1 MHEKEHGPPV
11 IRFGP
16 FTLDGRSGELRNGPT
31 RLKVPD
37 QSIAVLQSLLER
49 PGELVT
55 REALRERLWGPDT
68 FVDFE
73 AGLNAAVRRL
83 REALNDSADVPRYV
97 ETLPRRGYRFIAP
110 VDGTL
115 SDPAAS
121 ASAEA
126 SASAKATAD
135 ETADKLVGAEAPV
148 SGHSET
154 ARAGRVRLRHVVIV
168 ALGLTAVGAALW
180 AALRWRNAAPAPA
193 RPVPITRF
201 QGLEVDPAISPDGK
215 LVAFAWDGG
224 SGDNFDIYLRS
235 IDGSP
240 ELQLTKDA
248 AADHAPA
255 WSPDGQ
261 RIAFVRVLE
270 GKREIVVLPALGGP
284 ERRLFE
290 AAPEL
295 GNWMWWG
302 GAYGLSWTPDGKHL
316 VFGDQSGPASNSAI
330 YLYSF
335 EDGER
340 RQLTHPPANLSD
352 SHPVVSPNGRYLAF
366 VRVNRDP
373 SAVLRNVLLQKLE
386 QLHVSGEPTPLTSGL
401 RVIGFDWAPDSRNII
416 HDSGNQE
423 PGLWRAAVAGGAPEP
438 LLLNITS
445 IRPSVARSGAGVVY
459 QNMRI
464 NASIWELPTP
474 SSPSREPSGDPTFPV
489 VASTAFDTDMQF
501 SPDGTRIAFASERS
515 GHSEIWVSNRDGS
528 QANKLT
534 SFEGGGRVR
543 RVGSPAWSADGKLI
557 AFDTQGTTTGK
568 WNLHIVAADGG
579 GGPAK
584 PLTSDAF
591 NDVRPSWSIDGQWIY
606 FGSDRTRAGDWQIW
620 KMPSSGG
627 TAEQVTSGG
636 GMEPVVSWDGRRV
649 YYAKPPPIQGI
660 WAIPAEG
667 GQEVQVVSRG
677 RALNFDVAENGIFLM
692 DGTAKP
698 QATVEMFSFAT
709 QQLETVARLPA
720 GVRFRGYFRVTP
732 DGSSML
738 YQRFDQWHSDIDML
752 PGVR

>member
-1 MHEKEHGPPV
+1 MHEKVNGPPV

-37 QSIAVLQSLLER
+37 QSIAVLQALLER

-55 REALRERLWGPDT
+55 REALREHLWGPDT

-97 ETLPRRGYRFIAP
+97 ETLPRRGYRFIAA
-110 VDGTL
+110 VERTLAGT
-115 SDPAAS
+115 DAPRAEPAAVETPAPLS
-121 ASAEA
+121 PVTAS
-126 SASAKATAD
+126 
-135 ETADKLVGAEAPV
+135 
-148 SGHSET
+148 
-154 ARAGRVRLRHVVIV
+154 GRRGRLRHLVIV
-168 ALGLTAVGAALW
+168 ALGLAAIGVALW
-180 AALRWRNAAPAPA
+180 AGLRWRDAAPAAA

-215 LVAFAWDGG
+215 QVAFAWDGG
-224 SGDNFDIYLRS
+224 SGDNFDIYVRS
-235 IDGSP
+235 VDGSSDP
-240 ELQLTKDA
+240 LPLTKNA
-248 AADHAPA
+248 APDHAPA

-270 GKREIVVLPALGGP
+270 GKREIVVLPVLGGS
-284 ERRLFE
+284 ERVLFK
-290 AAPEL
+290 AAQEL
-295 GNWMWWG
+295 DNWIWWG
-302 GAYGLSWTPDGKHL
+302 GSYGLSWTPDGKHL
-316 VFGDQSGPASNSAI
+316 VFGDQTGPASNSAI

-386 QLHVSGEPTPLTSGL
+386 QLHVSGEPTPVTSGL
-401 RVIGFDWAPDSRNII
+401 RVIGFDWAPDSRHII
-416 HDSGNQE
+416 YDAGNRE
-423 PGLWRAAVAGGAPEP
+423 PGLWRAAVAGGAPAP
-438 LLLNITS
+438 LLPNITAL
-445 IRPSVARSGAGVVY
+445 RPSVARSGAGVVY

-464 NASIWELPTP
+464 NASIWELPLP

-489 VASTAFDTDMQF
+489 LASTAFDTDMQF
-501 SPDGTRIAFASERS
+501 SPDGARIAFASGRS

-534 SFEGGGRVR
+534 SFAGGGRVG

-557 AFDTQGTTTGK
+557 AFDAQGTATGK

-579 GGPAK
+579 GPAK

-591 NDVRPSWSIDGQWIY
+591 NNIRPSWSIDGRWIY
-606 FGSDRTRAGDWQIW
+606 FASDRTGDDQIW
-620 KMPSSGG
+620 KIPSSGG
-627 TAEQVTSGG
+627 TASQVTFGG
-636 GMEPVVSWDGRRV
+636 GLDPVVSWDGQRV
-649 YYAKPPPIQGI
+649 YYAKQPPIQGI
-660 WAIPAEG
+660 WAVPAEG

-677 RALNFDVAENGIFLM
+677 RSLDFDVAENGIFLM
-692 DGTAKP
+692 DRTPRP
-698 QATVEMFSFAT
+698 QVTVEMFRFAT
-709 QQLETVARLPA
+709 QQLETVAWLPP
-720 GVRFRGYFRVTP
+720 GVRFSGYFRVTR

-738 YQRFDQWHSDIDML
+738 YQRFDQWHSDIEML
-752 PGVR
+752 PGIR

>member
-1 MHEKEHGPPV
+1 MHEKVNAPPA

-37 QSIAVLQSLLER
+37 QSIAVLQALLER

-55 REALRERLWGPDT
+55 REELRERLWGPDT

-83 REALNDSADVPRYV
+83 REALNDSADVPRYI

-110 VDGTL
+110 VDGASTAAPPA
-115 SDPAAS
+115 PAA
-121 ASAEA
+121 
-126 SASAKATAD
+126 
-135 ETADKLVGAEAPV
+135 LVGTEAPAP
-148 SGHSET
+148 SRDDT

-168 ALGLTAVGAALW
+168 ALGLAAIGVALW
-180 AALRWRNAAPAPA
+180 AALRWRDAAPAA
-193 RPVPITRF
+193 VRPVPITRF
-201 QGLEVDPAISPDGK
+201 PGLEVDPAISPDGK
-215 LVAFAWDGG
+215 QVAFAWDGG
-224 SGDNFDIYLRS
+224 SGDNFDIYVQS
-235 IDGSP
+235 IDGGTDP
-240 ELQLTKDA
+240 LPLTKNA

-270 GKREIVVLPALGGP
+270 GKREIVVLPVLGGS
-284 ERRLFE
+284 ERVLFE

-386 QLHVSGEPTPLTSGL
+386 QLHVSGEPTPVTSGL

-416 HDSGNQE
+416 HDSGNRE
-423 PGLWRAAVAGGAPEP
+423 PGLWRVAIAGGAPEP
-438 LLLNITS
+438 VLPNILAL
-445 IRPSVARSGAGVVY
+445 RPSVARSGAGVVY
-459 QNMRI
+459 QNMLI
-464 NASIWELPTP
+464 EPNIWELPLP
-474 SSPSREPSGDPTFPV
+474 SSPSREPSGDKTFPV
-489 VASTAFDTDMQF
+489 VAWTSFDSDMKF
-501 SPDGTRIAFASERS
+501 SPDGTRIAFASSRS
-515 GHSEIWVSNRDGS
+515 GHSELWVSNRDGS

-534 SFEGGGRVR
+534 SFAGGGRVG

-557 AFDTQGTTTGK
+557 AFDTQGTATDK
-568 WNLHIVAADGG
+568 WNLYSVAADG

-591 NDVRPSWSIDGQWIY
+591 DNVRPSWSIDGQWIY
-606 FGSDRTRAGDWQIW
+606 FGSDRTGDWQIW

-627 TAEQVTSGG
+627 TAHQVTFGG
-636 GMEPVVSWDGRRV
+636 GREPVVSWDGRRV
-649 YYAKPPPIQGI
+649 YYAKQDIQGI
-660 WAIPAEG
+660 WAIPVEG
-667 GQEVQVVSRG
+667 GQEVQVVGRG
-677 RALNFDVAENGIFLM
+677 RQLNFDVAENGIFLLH
-692 DGTAKP
+692 GSAKP

-709 QQLETVARLPA
+709 QQLEVVARLPV
-720 GVRFRGYFRVTP
+720 GVRPKGYFSVTR
-732 DGSSML
+732 DGSSTL
-738 YQRFDQWHSDIDML
+738 YQRFDQWHSDIEML
-752 PGVR
+752 PGIR

>member
-1 MHEKEHGPPV
+1 MESGPLRCSTLAPLAQVGAIAAMHEKEHGPPV

-49 PGELVT
+49 PGQLVT
-55 REALRERLWGPDT
+55 REALRDRLWAPDT

-83 REALNDSADVPRYV
+83 REALNDSADVPRYI

-126 SASAKATAD
+126 TAG
-135 ETADKLVGAEAPV
+135 KLVGAEAPV

-154 ARAGRVRLRHVVIV
+154 ARAGRVRLRHVVLV

-180 AALRWRNAAPAPA
+180 AGLRWRNAAPAPA

-224 SGDNFDIYLRS
+224 AGDNYDIYVQS
-235 IDGSP
+235 IDGSSP
-240 ELQLTKDA
+240 LQLTKDA

-270 GKREIVVLPALGGP
+270 GKREIVVLPVLGGP
-284 ERRLFE
+284 ERVLFE
-290 AAPEL
+290 AAAERDGL
-295 GNWMWWG
+295 DVGWG
-302 GAYGLSWTPDGKHL
+302 SHGLSWTPDGKHL

-335 EDGER
+335 EDGEK

-386 QLHVSGEPTPLTSGL
+386 QLHVSGEPTPVTSGL
-401 RVIGFDWAPDSRNII
+401 RVIGFDWCARQPQYHPRLRQPRARIVANRRRRRRARALVANHHGDQALGGTLRCWRGLSEHAHQRDYLGIAHALLPESRTLRGPNFSRYRVDGFRYRYAVLTGWNADRVRVGKVGPQRDMGVEPRRI
-416 HDSGNQE
+416 SGEQTDKLR
-423 PGLWRAAVAGGAPEP
+423 GRRASEAGGKPCLECRRQADRLRHSRDDHWQME
-438 LLLNITS
+438 
-445 IRPSVARSGAGVVY
+445 
-459 QNMRI
+459 
-464 NASIWELPTP
+464 
-474 SSPSREPSGDPTFPV
+474 SPHRGRRRWWP
-489 VASTAFDTDMQF
+489 
-501 SPDGTRIAFASERS
+501 R
-515 GHSEIWVSNRDGS
+515 
-528 QANKLT
+528 QAAD
-534 SFEGGGRVR
+534 VR
-543 RVGSPAWSADGKLI
+543 RL
-557 AFDTQGTTTGK
+557 Q
-568 WNLHIVAADGG
+568 
-579 GGPAK
+579 
-584 PLTSDAF
+584 
-591 NDVRPSWSIDGQWIY
+591 Q
-606 FGSDRTRAGDWQIW
+606 Q
-620 KMPSSGG
+620 
-627 TAEQVTSGG
+627 
-636 GMEPVVSWDGRRV
+636 
-649 YYAKPPPIQGI
+649 
-660 WAIPAEG
+660 PAEL
-667 GQEVQVVSRG
+667 V
-677 RALNFDVAENGIFLM
+677 
-692 DGTAKP
+692 
-698 QATVEMFSFAT
+698 
-709 QQLETVARLPA
+709 
-720 GVRFRGYFRVTP
+720 Y
-732 DGSSML
+732 
-738 YQRFDQWHSDIDML
+738 
-752 PGVR
+752 

>member
-1 MHEKEHGPPV
+1 M
-11 IRFGP
+11 
-16 FTLDGRSGELRNGPT
+16 
-31 RLKVPD
+31 
-37 QSIAVLQSLLER
+37 
-49 PGELVT
+49 
-55 REALRERLWGPDT
+55 
-68 FVDFE
+68 
-73 AGLNAAVRRL
+73 
-83 REALNDSADVPRYV
+83 
-97 ETLPRRGYRFIAP
+97 
-110 VDGTL
+110 
-115 SDPAAS
+115 
-121 ASAEA
+121 
-126 SASAKATAD
+126 
-135 ETADKLVGAEAPV
+135 GAEAPAPARD
-148 SGHSET
+148 EI

-180 AALRWRNAAPAPA
+180 AGLRWRNAAPAAA

-235 IDGSP
+235 IDGSSQ
-240 ELQLTKDA
+240 LQLTKDA

-270 GKREIVVLPALGGP
+270 GKREIVVLPVLGGS
-284 ERRLFE
+284 EKVLFE

-302 GAYGLSWTPDGKHL
+302 GSYGLSWTPDGKHL

-401 RVIGFDWAPDSRNII
+401 RVIGFDWEPDSRKII
-416 HDSGNQE
+416 HDSGNRE
-423 PGLWRAAVAGGAPEP
+423 PGLWRTAVAGGAPEP
-438 LLLNITS
+438 LLLNITA

-464 NASIWELPTP
+464 NGSIWELPTP

-489 VASTAFDTDMQF
+489 LASTAFDTDMQF
-501 SPDGTRIAFASERS
+501 SPDGTRIAFASDRS

-534 SFEGGGRVR
+534 SFAGGGRVR

-568 WNLHIVAADGG
+568 WTLHIVAADG

-591 NDVRPSWSIDGQWIY
+591 NDVGPSWSIDGHWIY
-606 FGSDRTRAGDWQIW
+606 FGSDRTREGDWQIW
-620 KMPSSGG
+620 KMPLSGG
-627 TAEQVTSGG
+627 TAVQVTFGG
-636 GMEPVVSWDGRRV
+636 GREPVVSWDGRRV

-698 QATVEMFSFAT
+698 QATVDMFSFAT
-709 QQLETVARLPA
+709 QQLETVARLPP
-720 GVRFRGYFRVTP
+720 GVRYGGYLRVTR
-732 DGSSML
+732 DGRSML
-738 YQRFDQWHSDIDML
+738 YARFDSWMSDIEML
-752 PGVR
+752 PGFR

>member
-1 MHEKEHGPPV
+1 MHEQVNAPPA

-37 QSIAVLQSLLER
+37 QSIAVLQALLER

-55 REALRERLWGPDT
+55 REQLRDRLWPPDT

-83 REALNDSADVPRYV
+83 REALNDSADVPRYI
-97 ETLPRRGYRFIAP
+97 ETLPRRGTDSSRLWTGRCRA
-110 VDGTL
+110 
-115 SDPAAS
+115 PAA
-121 ASAEA
+121 
-126 SASAKATAD
+126 
-135 ETADKLVGAEAPV
+135 LVGAEVPA
-148 SGHSET
+148 SAHSET
-154 ARAGRVRLRHVVIV
+154 ARGGRVRPRHVVIV
-168 ALGLTAVGAALW
+168 ALGLAAIGVALW
-180 AALRWRNAAPAPA
+180 AGLRWRNAAPAPA
-193 RPVPITRF
+193 RPAPITRF

-224 SGDNFDIYLRS
+224 SGDNFDIYVRS
-235 IDGSP
+235 VDGSSDP
-240 ELQLTKDA
+240 LPLTKNA
-248 AADHAPA
+248 APDHAPA

-302 GAYGLSWTPDGKHL
+302 GSYGLSWTPDGKHL

-340 RQLTHPPANLSD
+340 RRLTHPPANLSD

-386 QLHVSGEPTPLTSGL
+386 QLHVSGEPTPVTSGL

-416 HDSGNQE
+416 HDSGNRE

-438 LLLNITS
+438 VLLNITA

-459 QNMRI
+459 QKMLI
-464 NASIWELPTP
+464 NAGIWELPTP

-489 VASTAFDTDMQF
+489 ITSTAFDTDMQF

-534 SFEGGGRVR
+534 SFAGGGRVR

-579 GGPAK
+579 DPAK

-591 NDVRPSWSIDGQWIY
+591 NNIRPSWSIDGRWIY
-606 FGSDRTRAGDWQIW
+606 FASDRTGDDQIW
-620 KMPSSGG
+620 KIPSSGG
-627 TAEQVTSGG
+627 TASQVTFGG
-636 GMEPVVSWDGRRV
+636 GLDPVVSWDGQRV
-649 YYAKPPPIQGI
+649 YYAKQPPIQGI
-660 WAIPAEG
+660 WAVPAEG

-677 RALNFDVAENGIFLM
+677 RSLDFDVAENGIFLM
-692 DGTAKP
+692 DRTPKP
-698 QATVEMFSFAT
+698 QVTVEMFRFAT
-709 QQLETVARLPA
+709 QQLETVAWLPP
-720 GVRFRGYFRVTP
+720 GVRFGGYFRVTR

-738 YQRFDQWHSDIDML
+738 YQRFDQWHSDIEML
-752 PGVR
+752 PGIR

>member
-1 MHEKEHGPPV
+1 MLEKRNVPGV
-11 IRFGP
+11 ARFGP
-16 FTLDGRSGELRNGPT
+16 FTLDGRTGELRNGQT
-31 RLKVPD
+31 RLKIPD
-37 QSIAVLQSLLER
+37 QSLSILEALLEN

-55 REALRERLWGPDT
+55 REALRDRLWGPDT

-83 REALNDSADVPRYV
+83 REALNDSADTPRYV

-110 VDGTL
+110 LDVVPTGP
-115 SDPAAS
+115 PAALS
-121 ASAEA
+121 AMPPADASSAA
-126 SASAKATAD
+126 SV
-135 ETADKLVGAEAPV
+135 ELVRSRGLHV
-148 SGHSET
+148 
-154 ARAGRVRLRHVVIV
+154 RRVLL
-168 ALGLTAVGAALW
+168 ALCALALPGAALW
-180 AALRWRNAAPAPA
+180 AGLRWRDAAPAPA

-215 LVAFAWDGG
+215 WVAFAWDGG
-224 SGDNFDIYLRS
+224 SGDNFDIYVQS
-235 IDGSP
+235 IDGSSP
-240 ELQLTKDA
+240 MQLTKDA
-248 AADHAPA
+248 APDHAPA

-270 GKREIVVLPALGGP
+270 GKREIVVLPVLGGS
-284 ERRLFE
+284 ERVLFE
-290 AAPEL
+290 AAQEL
-295 GNWMWWG
+295 GAWMWWG
-302 GAYGLSWTPDGKHL
+302 GSYGLSWTPDGKHL

-340 RQLTHPPANLSD
+340 RQLTHPPANLGD

-366 VRVNRDP
+366 VRVNQDP
-373 SAVLRNVLLQKLE
+373 SAVLRNVLVQKLE
-386 QLHVSGEPTPLTSGL
+386 QLHVSGEPTPVTSGL

-416 HDSGNQE
+416 YDSGNRE

-438 LLLNITS
+438 LLPNIRA

-459 QNMRI
+459 QNMLI

-489 VASTAFDTDMQF
+489 IASTAFDTDMQF

-534 SFEGGGRVR
+534 SFAGGGRVR

-579 GGPAK
+579 GPAK
-584 PLTSDAF
+584 ALTSDAF
-591 NDVRPSWSIDGQWIY
+591 NDVGPSWSIDGQWIY

-620 KMPSSGG
+620 KKPSSGG
-627 TAEQVTSGG
+627 TAEQVTFGG
-636 GMEPVVSWDGRRV
+636 GREPVVSWDGRRV

-660 WAIPAEG
+660 WAVPVEG
-667 GQEVQVVSRG
+667 GQEVQVVSQG
-677 RALNFDVAENGIFLM
+677 RALNFDVAEKGIFLL
-692 DGTAKP
+692 DASAKP

-709 QQLETVARLPA
+709 QQLETVARLPL
-720 GVRFRGYFRVTP
+720 GVRVSGYFRVTR

-738 YQRFDQWHSDIDML
+738 FQQFDQWHSDIEML